1 MPDGSY
7 SVSDVADCIEYIIK
21 KHKTLT
27 KIPPIYVYINRI
39 NNRLMFKTKD
49 GYKLEFQTPEAKKLF
64 GRTKKLIDKTKME
77 KYVLSLKEVEV
88 VLIQYKLVD
97 NRYQQKIEVYTLLH
111 QIDFMLIC

>member
-7 SVSDVADCIEYIIK
+7 YVSDIADYIECIIK
-21 KHKTLT
+21 KHETLT

-39 NNRLMFKTKD
+39 NNRL
-49 GYKLEFQTPEAKKLF
+49 EFQTPEAKKLF
-64 GRTKKLIDKTKME
+64 GSTKKLIDKTKME

-97 NRYQQKIEVYTLLH
+97 NRYQQKTEVYTLLH